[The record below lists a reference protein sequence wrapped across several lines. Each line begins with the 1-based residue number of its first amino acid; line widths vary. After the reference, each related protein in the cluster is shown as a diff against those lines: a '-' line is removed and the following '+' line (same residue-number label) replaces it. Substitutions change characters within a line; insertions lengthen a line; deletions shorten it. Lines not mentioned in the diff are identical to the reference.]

1 MIYLVLAMITSM
13 LVSVFM
19 RLSEKYCNNNMA
31 ILASNYLMCT
41 VLSAFLAGNLL
52 PAGDGLPLTLGLGF
66 INGFLFLSGFLLL
79 KWNISRNGVVLP
91 ATFMRLGVIVP
102 TIMSIAAFG
111 EKPDVMQI
119 LGIIMAIVAIFIM
132 NGKGGEAR
140 SILGLVLIML
150 AGGSADS
157 MSKVFEEIGPQAMK
171 DQFLLYTFFTAFVV
185 CVIVCLVKKQ
195 KPAMMDVAFGA
206 LIGIPNYLSTRF
218 LLWALK
224 DVPAVIAYPSYSVG
238 TIVLVMLVG
247 VIAFKERLGKR
258 KLIALAVILA
268 ALILLNI

>member
-19 RLSEKYCNNNMA
+19 RLSEKYCKNNMA

-52 PAGDGLPLTLGLGF
+52 PVGDGLPLTLGLGF

-111 EKPDVMQI
+111 EKPGVMQI
-119 LGIIMAIVAIFIM
+119 AGIIMAIVAIFIM
-132 NGKGGEAR
+132 NGKGGEAK

-195 KPAMMDVAFGA
+195 KPALMDIAFGA

-258 KLIALAVILA
+258 KLTALAVILA
-268 ALILLNI
+268 ALILLNM

>member
-1 MIYLVLAMITSM
+1 MIYLILAMTTSM

-19 RLSEKYCNNNMA
+19 RISDKYCKNNMG
-31 ILASNYLMCT
+31 ILAANYLTCT
-41 VLSAFLAGNLL
+41 VMSAFLAGDLL
-52 PAGDGLPLTLGLGF
+52 PRAEGLGLTLGLGF
-66 INGFLFLSGFLLL
+66 INGFLFLAGFLLL

-102 TIMSIAAFG
+102 TVMSIAAFG
-111 EKPDVMQI
+111 EKPGVMQVVGI
-119 LGIIMAIVAIFIM
+119 LMALTAIFIM

-140 SILGLVLIML
+140 SVVGLILIML

-157 MSKVFEEIGPQAMK
+157 MSKVFEEIGPQGMK
-171 DQFLLYTFFTAFVV
+171 DQFLLYTFFTAFAV
-185 CVIVCLVKKQ
+185 CIIVCIVKKQ
-195 KPAMMDVAFGA
+195 KPALVDIAFGA

-218 LLWALK
+218 LLWALR
-224 DVPAVIAYPSYSVG
+224 DIPAVIAYPSYSVG

-258 KLIALAVILA
+258 KFIAMAVILA
-268 ALILLNI
+268 ALVLLNM